1 MQLLWNR
8 TKVKVFLSFSAVGSS
23 GGDDFVD
30 CGELNG
36 FTDSS
41 SASNQFATR
50 ESGEPMHAN
59 SPGGKSVWWCWTAP
73 GNGIVRITTDESTI
87 ATLVGAYVG
96 PDVASLIAVTPIE
109 DPQREDPTSLAF
121 QAIAGNYK
129 ELLYM

>member
-1 MQLLWNR
+1 
-8 TKVKVFLSFSAVGSS
+8 
-23 GGDDFVD
+23 
-30 CGELNG
+30 
-36 FTDSS
+36 
-41 SASNQFATR
+41 
-50 ESGEPMHAN
+50 MHAN

-121 QAIAGNYK
+121 QAIAGNTYRIAVDGAIVNS
-129 ELLYM
+129 EVAAGIIFIQLGLSP